1 MLLTGSTPPSDSVS
15 ETVPVGLVS
24 LTLRVLPDAVFVPIL
39 SRGVVESLPFE
50 ELLTV
55 TPTSDLG
62 SVLGLELV
70 SVAVLIPVLPTVP
83 STAPAA
89 LPLAVLGATTV
100 VEPTVA
106 EPALVAPD
114 ADSPTG
120 DDTAVG
126 ELAGGDTDSVDGVPA
141 IASGGET
148 GCPIA

>member
-24 LTLRVLPDAVFVPIL
+24 LTLLALPDAVFVPIL
-39 SRGVVESLPFE
+39 SRGVVESLPLE

-62 SVLGLELV
+62 SVLGLEPV

-83 STAPAA
+83 STAPAE

-100 VEPTVA
+100 VEPTVG
-106 EPALVAPD
+106 EPALAVPD
-114 ADSPTG
+114 ADAPNG
-120 DDTAVG
+120 DVTTVG
-126 ELAGGDTDSVDGVPA
+126 EFAGGDTDSVDGDPA
-141 IASGGET
+141 IASGGVT
-148 GCPIA
+148 G